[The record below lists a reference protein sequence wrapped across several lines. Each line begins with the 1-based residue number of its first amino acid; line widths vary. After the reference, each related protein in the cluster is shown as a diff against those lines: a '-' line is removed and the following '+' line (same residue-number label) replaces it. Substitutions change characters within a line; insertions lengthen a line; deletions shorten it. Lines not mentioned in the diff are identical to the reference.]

1 MAKLGLSIGIDADV
15 TGLRKMGQQVT
26 GELEKLRGATNRIGA
41 SIHAAMALPMV
52 GFMSSVV
59 QAAAEA
65 RKMRAEMMFPFSN
78 AMNEAQIQAD
88 MIKMGVGQRM
98 VEAGLDQ
105 PEARK
110 MIADANKQAMQAL
123 LANQA
128 GSTLGRSVESALL
141 GPAEYAAN
149 LVKAGGGMYEQA
161 AAVGSELLS
170 GNLGPLSQMLVAGN
184 LSPSNFES
192 VSNRERFRMGELQT
206 QASLAMAGGQT
217 EQYEST
223 RMQLERQ
230 TYLLAEIARN
240 SGGTR

>member
-1 MAKLGLSIGIDADV
+1 MAKVGLGVGIDFDIG
-15 TGLRKMGQQVT
+15 GLRKGVQT
-26 GELEKLRGATNRIGA
+26 ATAELERLRKSSNQIGSA
-41 SIHAAMALPMV
+41 ISAAMAMPMI

-65 RKMRAEMMFPFSN
+65 RKMRAEMMFPFSH
-78 AMNEAQIQAD
+78 AMHEAQIQAD

-110 MIADANKQAMQAL
+110 TISDANKQAMQAL
-123 LANQA
+123 MANQA

-141 GPAEYAAN
+141 NPAEYAAN

-161 AAVGSELLS
+161 AAVGSELLG

-184 LSPSNFES
+184 MSPSNFES
-192 VSNRERFRMGELQT
+192 GSNRERFRMGELQT